1 MGKLAEDRERRELE
15 LSGKSADDRHSFLNI
30 LMDSRTVE
38 LPHLSLSLF
47 FFFVVLKLNEKRQV
61 RKINKKL
68 QN

>member
-47 FFFVVLKLNEKRQV
+47 FFVVLKLNEKRQV